1 MLYSLLRRFRK
12 TPIPTP
18 ATADSLSSDEIR
30 LEAQNVL
37 IAFAEVYTKHMTP
50 EQIAQARV
58 EFRMRVEEMGWQK
71 WFSSPLPQSRA
82 VRPGPLLQRD
92 HL

>member
-1 MLYSLLRRFRK
+1 MLFKFLRGWGNRAS
-12 TPIPTP
+12 PQAPTDS
-18 ATADSLSSDEIR
+18 ADSIR
-30 LEAQNVL
+30 HEAQTVL